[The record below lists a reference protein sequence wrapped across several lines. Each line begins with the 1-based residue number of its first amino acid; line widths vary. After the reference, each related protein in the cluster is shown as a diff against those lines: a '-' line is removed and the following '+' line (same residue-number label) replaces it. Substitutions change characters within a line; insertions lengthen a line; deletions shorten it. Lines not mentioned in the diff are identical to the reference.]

1 MLKLCWNK
9 LKKVISYGI
18 KNRKW
23 KINLDTLFT
32 MKDYVETK
40 NFLIEDLYKKNKEAS
55 FVVLEHELL
64 FLKLGSN
71 ENINPLNSTAAL
83 FVKMLQNKELY
94 KKGIDILN
102 DQKSILTV
110 EVK

>member
-1 MLKLCWNK
+1 MRIIIENEKEILETSF
-9 LKKVISYGI
+9 V
-18 KNRKW
+18 
-23 KINLDTLFT
+23 
-32 MKDYVETK
+32 MKDYLETK
-40 NFLIEDLYKKNKEAS
+40 SFLIEDLYTKNKEAS

-64 FLKLGSN
+64 FLKLGSS

-83 FVKMLQNKELY
+83 FVKMLQNKDLY

-110 EVK
+110 EVN

>member
-1 MLKLCWNK
+1 M
-9 LKKVISYGI
+9 
-18 KNRKW
+18 
-23 KINLDTLFT
+23 
-32 MKDYVETK
+32 
-40 NFLIEDLYKKNKEAS
+40 NFI
-55 FVVLEHELL
+55 
-64 FLKLGSN
+64 LKLGSN

-110 EVK
+110 GKVK

>member
-1 MLKLCWNK
+1 MELKIEKEK
-9 LKKVISYGI
+9 LI
-18 KNRKW
+18 
-23 KINLDTLFT
+23 LDTSFT
-32 MKDYVETK
+32 MKDYIETK
-40 NFLIEDLYKKNKEAS
+40 VFLIEDLYKKNKKAS

-83 FVKMLQNKELY
+83 FVKMLQNRELY

>member
-1 MLKLCWNK
+1 MRIIIENEKEILETSF
-9 LKKVISYGI
+9 V
-18 KNRKW
+18 
-23 KINLDTLFT
+23 
-32 MKDYVETK
+32 MKDYLETK
-40 NFLIEDLYKKNKEAS
+40 SFLIEDLYTKNKEAS

-83 FVKMLQNKELY
+83 FVKMLQNKKIY

-110 EVK
+110 EVN

>member
-1 MLKLCWNK
+1 M
-9 LKKVISYGI
+9 
-18 KNRKW
+18 
-23 KINLDTLFT
+23 
-32 MKDYVETK
+32 ETK
-40 NFLIEDLYKKNKEAS
+40 IFLIEDLYEKNKEAS

-64 FLKLGSN
+64 LLKLGSS

>member
-1 MLKLCWNK
+1 MELKIENEK
-9 LKKVISYGI
+9 LI
-18 KNRKW
+18 
-23 KINLDTLFT
+23 LDTSFT
-32 MKDYVETK
+32 MKDYMETK
-40 NFLIEDLYKKNKEAS
+40 IFLIEDLYKKNKEVS

-102 DQKSILTV
+102 DQKSILTA

>member
-1 MLKLCWNK
+1 MELKIENEK
-9 LKKVISYGI
+9 LI
-18 KNRKW
+18 
-23 KINLDTLFT
+23 LDTSFT
-32 MKDYVETK
+32 MKDYIETK
-40 NFLIEDLYKKNKEAS
+40 VFLIEDLYKKNKEAS

-83 FVKMLQNKELY
+83 FVKMLQNRELY

-110 EVK
+110 EVD

>member
-1 MLKLCWNK
+1 MELKIENEK
-9 LKKVISYGI
+9 LI
-18 KNRKW
+18 
-23 KINLDTLFT
+23 LDTSST
-32 MKDYVETK
+32 MKDYMETK
-40 NFLIEDLYKKNKEAS
+40 IFLIEDLYEKNKEAS

>member
-1 MLKLCWNK
+1 MELKIENEK
-9 LKKVISYGI
+9 LI
-18 KNRKW
+18 
-23 KINLDTLFT
+23 LDTSFKK
-32 MKDYVETK
+32 KDYMETK
-40 NFLIEDLYKKNKEAS
+40 IFLIEDLYEKNKEAS

-83 FVKMLQNKELY
+83 FVKMLQNKDLY

-110 EVK
+110 EVN

>member
-1 MLKLCWNK
+1 MELKIENEK
-9 LKKVISYGI
+9 LI
-18 KNRKW
+18 
-23 KINLDTLFT
+23 LDTSFT
-32 MKDYVETK
+32 MKDY
-40 NFLIEDLYKKNKEAS
+40 KEAS

-83 FVKMLQNKELY
+83 FVKMLQNKDLY

>member
-1 MLKLCWNK
+1 MELKIENEK
-9 LKKVISYGI
+9 LI
-18 KNRKW
+18 
-23 KINLDTLFT
+23 LDTSFT
-32 MKDYVETK
+32 MKDYMETK
-40 NFLIEDLYKKNKEAS
+40 IFLIEDLYKKNKEVS

>member
-1 MLKLCWNK
+1 MELKIEKEK
-9 LKKVISYGI
+9 LI
-18 KNRKW
+18 
-23 KINLDTLFT
+23 LDTSFT
-32 MKDYVETK
+32 MKDYMETK
-40 NFLIEDLYKKNKEAS
+40 NFLIEDLYEKNKEAS

-83 FVKMLQNKELY
+83 FVKMLQNRELY